1 MGSAQESAPGQERP
15 IEKRI
20 SDFHA
25 ALIQLLVEDG
35 EFFHGDEGDYAYS
48 ITPFDVI
55 KEGRPSS
62 SKASLYVAS
71 VFFECNRKHNQNSG
85 YELPADTMV
94 QVVFYG
100 EPHLEV
106 TPNRASIFDQKGQF
120 LRKAEAGDLQYFATM
135 AGFGDLVPSED
146 GSCDWDD
153 EFPEDWEADYTD
165 SHAFAS
171 WHREQII
178 GWGDGESY
186 IIEVEGEEDE
196 GTIKHLIEEH
206 TGEDSALVITK
217 VPFDGRGERFVI
229 STNGSKYA
237 PRHFSDEDGIGSS
250 EPRNN

>member
-1 MGSAQESAPGQERP
+1 MGSAQENAPGQERP
-15 IEKRI
+15 IEERI

-35 EFFHGDEGDYAYS
+35 EFFHGDKGDYVFS
-48 ITPFDVI
+48 TDPFEI
-55 KEGRPSS
+55 IREGSLS
-62 SKASLYVAS
+62 NSKASLYVAS
-71 VFFECNRKHNQNSG
+71 DSFECNRKHNQNSG